1 MTNRELFLLNVAQT
15 SNFPLLLEIQ
25 KAEGIYLYDTTGK
38 KYIDL
43 ISGISVSNVGH
54 RHPKVV
60 EAIKDQLDKY
70 MHLMVYGEYVQAPQ
84 ALLAQKLC
92 SLLPT
97 SLSSV
102 YFVNSGS
109 EAVEGAM
116 KLAKRYTKRHK
127 IISCIDSYH
136 GSTQGALSIG
146 GNEKLKQNFRPLIP
160 GTERIRFGNFEDLQ
174 RIDQETAAIFI
185 ETVQGESGVKI
196 ANNEYFEALRFR
208 CSEVEALLIF
218 DEIQCGFGRTGK
230 FWAFEYYNIV
240 PDILLCAKSMGGGLP
255 LGAFISSPEI
265 MSVLKENPILG
276 HITTFGGNPVCCAAS
291 LATIEVLTERELLND
306 VEAKAD
312 LFLELLKHPLIVDKR
327 NKGLMMALEFKNF
340 SILKKVIDCAIE
352 KGVITDWFL
361 FCDNAMR
368 IAPPI
373 TITFDQIHESC
384 TLILDALAE
393 VNLQRLEL

>member
-25 KAEGIYLYDTTGK
+25 KAEGVYLYDNSDK

-43 ISGISVSNVGH
+43 ISGISVSNIGH

-60 EAIKDQLDKY
+60 EAIKKQLDKY

-84 ALLAQKLC
+84 TLLAQKLC
-92 SLLPT
+92 SLLPQ

-116 KLAKRYTKRHK
+116 KLAKRHTKRHK
-127 IISCIDSYH
+127 IISCFNSYH

-160 GTERIRFGNFEDLQ
+160 GPELIGFGNIDDLH
-174 RIDQETAAIFI
+174 RIDKHTAAVFI
-185 ETVQGESGVKI
+185 ETVQGESGVNISNK
-196 ANNEYFEALRFR
+196 EYFEALKIKCR
-208 CSEVEALLIF
+208 EVGALLVF

-230 FWAFEYYNIV
+230 FWAFEHYEVV

-255 LGAFISSPEI
+255 LGAFISSREI

-291 LATIEVLTERELLND
+291 LATIEVLLEDKLLEK
-306 VEAKAD
+306 VESKAN
-312 LFLELLKHPLIVDKR
+312 LFLELVQHPLIVSKR
-327 NKGLMMALEFKNF
+327 NKGLMMALEFENF
-340 SILKKVIDCAIE
+340 LILKKVIDKAIE

-368 IAPPI
+368 IAPPLNI
-373 TITFDQIHESC
+373 PIGDIKESC
-384 TLILDALAE
+384 SIILEALNE
-393 VNLQRLEL
+393 VNSQL